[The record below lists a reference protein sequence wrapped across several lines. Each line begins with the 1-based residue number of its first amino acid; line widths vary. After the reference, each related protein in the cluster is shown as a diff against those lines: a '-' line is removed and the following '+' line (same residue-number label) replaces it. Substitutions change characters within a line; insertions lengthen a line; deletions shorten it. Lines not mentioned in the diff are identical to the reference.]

1 MQAWPP
7 TGHTNP
13 GRVSS
18 SPQVPHTSCAAPL
31 PRMGSPRSPPP
42 RQPPHRGLQLFV
54 RERLQGRPA
63 CLPFL
68 VLYKDRLLLTRLK
81 SIFVRKKKHLFS
93 TPVPPLLGRP
103 GSRRC
108 PGSFLQYYRCSGSL
122 ALPLRARAQRRGPV
136 GGAGGPSPALLSHP
150 PSPWLRVG
158 RARPCKPCSSI
169 WKTPAGPGAAA
180 GSHQARLAIPGPQLS
195 GVTGSFCACSALC
208 STSVGFSLAVFPILS
223 AAAPHL
229 VLLRPS
235 GPRVLDLAP
244 PLGPTCGFWGPFC
257 RAPMGFALRE
267 GLGAEGA
274 REPPESELR
283 RGA

>member
-122 ALPLRARAQRRGPV
+122 ALPLRAQAQRRGPV
-136 GGAGGPSPALLSHP
+136 GGAGGPSPALVSHT

-158 RARPCKPCSSI
+158 RAQPCKPCSSI

-235 GPRVLDLAP
+235 GSPCSGPRSAPRPHVWVLGSFLQNPHGVCTQGGAGGRGGQGAP
-244 PLGPTCGFWGPFC
+244 G
-257 RAPMGFALRE
+257 E
-267 GLGAEGA
+267 
-274 REPPESELR
+274 
-283 RGA
+283 